1 MIRSIIVGV
10 AIMLWIAI
18 GLVAILF
25 LTEVGGRV
33 MARIFPIGEVEVVDF
48 PRLVLRPTSNQYL
61 VCPTDLCSAVPDFTS
76 KEFEVSAA
84 MLQKQWQAI
93 MDLDSSITLL
103 ISSQKKAQL
112 DYVYRTP
119 YWQFPDIITVRFIAL
134 GPSRSTLAIYSR
146 SVYGRDDLGANK
158 ARVQKWLHAMG
169 Q

>member
-25 LTEVGGRV
+25 LTEIGGRV
-33 MARIFPIGEVEVVDF
+33 MARIFPIGEVEVDDF

-61 VCPTDLCSAVPDFTS
+61 VCPISLCSAAIDSTS

-84 MLQKQWQAI
+84 MLQKQWQVI

-103 ISSQKKAQL
+103 NRNSNQAQW

-119 YWQFPDIITVRFIAL
+119 YWKFPDIITVRFIAL
-134 GPSRSTLAIYSR
+134 GSNRSTLAIYSR

-158 ARVQKWLHAMG
+158 ARVQKWLNDLG

>member
-1 MIRSIIVGV
+1 MIRRVVIGI

-25 LTEVGGRV
+25 LTEIGGRV
-33 MARIFPIGEVEVVDF
+33 MARIFPVGEVEIVDF
-48 PRLVLRPTSNQYL
+48 SRLVLRPTSNQYL
-61 VCPTDLCSAVPDFTS
+61 VCPTGLCPAVTDSTS

-84 MLQKQWQAI
+84 TLQKQWQVI
-93 MDLDSSITLL
+93 MDLESSITLL
-103 ISSQKKAQL
+103 QSSPNQAQW

-119 YWQFPDIITVRFIAL
+119 YWQFPDVITVRFIAL
-134 GPSRSTLAIYSR
+134 GPKRSTLAIYSR

-158 ARVQKWLHAMG
+158 ARVQKWLHTIG